1 MEKKI
6 ITISRE
12 FGSGGRYIGR
22 QIAAKLGIA
31 FYDKDIILKT
41 AEETGLSEEFIE
53 KKGEYS
59 PAKSIFSYA
68 FVGRDSTGISLDD
81 YLYTAQR
88 KVILEIAEKG
98 PCVIVGR
105 CAEYIL
111 RERTDCVHVFIHGDQ
126 RVKLER
132 ICALYQKT
140 EAGAL
145 KLMKDTDKKR
155 SINYR
160 YNTDQEWGNAQNYT
174 MTLNSSVLGYEKCA
188 RLIMEAAD

>member
-59 PAKSIFSYA
+59 PAC
-68 FVGRDSTGISLDD
+68 L
-81 YLYTAQR
+81 LYTSPSPR
-88 KVILEIAEKG
+88 
-98 PCVIVGR
+98 
-105 CAEYIL
+105 
-111 RERTDCVHVFIHGDQ
+111 D
-126 RVKLER
+126 
-132 ICALYQKT
+132 
-140 EAGAL
+140 
-145 KLMKDTDKKR
+145 
-155 SINYR
+155 
-160 YNTDQEWGNAQNYT
+160 
-174 MTLNSSVLGYEKCA
+174 
-188 RLIMEAAD
+188 